1 MLVRSKQ
8 RERSASWRRRGSR
21 KAPPSGAADNHLSR
35 HGAERPAGT
44 IEPEGSP
51 RERRHGGPVEDRA
64 LYTCECGYAFEA
76 LVTTSVGCPHC
87 TRTQAW

>member
-8 RERSASWRRRGSR
+8 QNERSGRWRRPARTGY
-21 KAPPSGAADNHLSR
+21 
-35 HGAERPAGT
+35 GAEHPAPAPQAQNST
-44 IEPEGSP
+44 AP
-51 RERRHGGPVEDRA
+51 RERRHGGPSEDRA

-87 TRTQAW
+87 ARTQAW

>member
-8 RERSASWRRRGSR
+8 QSERSARWRRQGRDG
-21 KAPPSGAADNHLSR
+21 
-35 HGAERPAGT
+35 HGAERAAASLPAHGDAA
-44 IEPEGSP
+44 P
-51 RERRHGGPVEDRA
+51 RERRHGGPSEDRA

-87 TRTQAW
+87 ARTQAW

>member
-8 RERSASWRRRGSR
+8 GERSTRWHRPLRGS
-21 KAPPSGAADNHLSR
+21 HQ
-35 HGAERPAGT
+35 AERPSA
-44 IEPEGSP
+44 PRVGSPVP
-51 RERRHGGPVEDRA
+51 RERRQVGSSEDRA

-87 TRTQAW
+87 ERTQAW

>member
-8 RERSASWRRRGSR
+8 NESSARWRRRARVGHAAEARLSSSTQSD
-21 KAPPSGAADNHLSR
+21 ATVGASA
-35 HGAERPAGT
+35 
-44 IEPEGSP
+44 
-51 RERRHGGPVEDRA
+51 ERRHGGPSEDRA

>member
-8 RERSASWRRRGSR
+8 QNERSARWRRQGRDGHS
-21 KAPPSGAADNHLSR
+21 
-35 HGAERPAGT
+35 AERPAAAPQAQIG
-44 IEPEGSP
+44 GAAP
-51 RERRHGGPVEDRA
+51 RERRHGGPSEDRA

-87 TRTQAW
+87 ARTQAW

>member
-8 RERSASWRRRGSR
+8 QSERSARGRRQGREGHAAER
-21 KAPPSGAADNHLSR
+21 AAAAAQPPSGAAQ
-35 HGAERPAGT
+35 
-44 IEPEGSP
+44 
-51 RERRHGGPVEDRA
+51 RERRHGGPTQDRA

-87 TRTQAW
+87 ARTQAW

>member
-1 MLVRSKQ
+1 MSSSPQ
-8 RERSASWRRRGSR
+8 SDATASE
-21 KAPPSGAADNHLSR
+21 AV
-35 HGAERPAGT
+35 
-44 IEPEGSP
+44 
-51 RERRHGGPVEDRA
+51 ERRHGGPSEDRA

>member
-8 RERSASWRRRGSR
+8 RDRATGWRRQAHAGQGGTDRL
-21 KAPPSGAADNHLSR
+21 GAAHQS
-35 HGAERPAGT
+35 PA
-44 IEPEGSP
+44 P
-51 RERRHGGPVEDRA
+51 RERRHGGPSQDRA

-87 TRTQAW
+87 ARMQAW